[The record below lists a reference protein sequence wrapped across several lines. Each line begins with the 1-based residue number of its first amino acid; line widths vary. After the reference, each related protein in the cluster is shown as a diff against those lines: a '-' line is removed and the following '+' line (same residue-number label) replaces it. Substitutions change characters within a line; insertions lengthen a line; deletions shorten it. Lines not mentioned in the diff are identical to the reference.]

1 MSQNNKK
8 EKKEKTREDYLDE
21 LRKLG
26 ARETTHEKEGIT
38 KIRINFPFRVEPEQ
52 TDNEEEE

>member
-1 MSQNNKK
+1 MTKKKK
-8 EKKEKTREDYLDE
+8 EKETEQSLEDHWEE

-26 ARETTHEKEGIT
+26 ARETTHEKEGTT
-38 KIRINFPFRVEPEQ
+38 KIRFNFPFRVEPEQ

>member
-1 MSQNNKK
+1 MTKKNK
-8 EKKEKTREDYLDE
+8 EKETEQSLEDHWEE

-26 ARETTHEKEGIT
+26 ARETTHEKEGTT
-38 KIRINFPFRVEPEQ
+38 KIRFNFPFRVEPEQ